1 MSTGTEILE
10 TNEKVVGVQ
19 GFEPWTPCSQSRCAT
34 RLRYTPTESIFYT
47 EMAYEGKYC
56 SIQCMGALFL
66 SKFRKQMK
74 GFIALSFLLASLLG
88 THWIGFAHGIAH
100 SGIQHQNTELSC
112 VDQAPT
118 LGHSSASCHLLD
130 ALTLAGFIA
139 SEPNHFIGINF
150 FREVQLAS
158 ADSSL
163 TRIHIG
169 LYQSRAPPSFIL

>member
-1 MSTGTEILE
+1 
-10 TNEKVVGVQ
+10 
-19 GFEPWTPCSQSRCAT
+19 
-34 RLRYTPTESIFYT
+34 
-47 EMAYEGKYC
+47 MAHWGKSC
-56 SIQCMGALFL
+56 KIRGMGALYI
-66 SKFRKQMK
+66 SKFRKQLK
-74 GFIALSFLLASLLG
+74 GFIALGFLLASLLG

-100 SGIQHQNTELSC
+100 SGIHHQNTELSC

-150 FREVQLAS
+150 FREVQLVS
-158 ADSSL
+158 ANSSL

>member
-1 MSTGTEILE
+1 
-10 TNEKVVGVQ
+10 
-19 GFEPWTPCSQSRCAT
+19 
-34 RLRYTPTESIFYT
+34 
-47 EMAYEGKYC
+47 
-56 SIQCMGALFL
+56 MGALFL

-150 FREVQLAS
+150 FREVQLVS
-158 ADSSL
+158 ADSLL